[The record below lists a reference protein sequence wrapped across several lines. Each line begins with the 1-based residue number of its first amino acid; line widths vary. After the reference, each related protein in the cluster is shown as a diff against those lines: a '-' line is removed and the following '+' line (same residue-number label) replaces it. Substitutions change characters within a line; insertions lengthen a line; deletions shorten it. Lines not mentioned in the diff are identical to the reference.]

1 MAKIAP
7 ITKNILIV
15 AGDPSGDL
23 HAANL
28 IKDLKKKDPEIS
40 ITSIGGLRMK
50 KESSTFIYNLVSVG
64 AIGFT
69 EPFKRFFLWLKL
81 IRIIRYYMNEKKP
94 ACVIAVDFYGFNHQI
109 IGLAAHRNIPIFYY
123 IPPQVWASRPKRAL
137 SIARLAKHIFC
148 IFPFEKDIYAKLGGA
163 CDYMGHPLLDIVPG
177 FELSENAVAKDENHP
192 FKIGILPGS
201 RKDEIKRH
209 LLIFVESF
217 YKLKAAYKNSKGY
230 IFAAPEIPDAH
241 IHKIIKTVNK
251 NALDDIEI
259 IREEDYKIR
268 SSMDFSFTSSGT
280 ATLENALMG
289 VPMVVAYKMPKLNFA
304 IAKRLV
310 NITYVSL
317 VNILL
322 KKPLVKELLQDKANP
337 ELLSQEAFSILNNPE
352 KLNAM
357 RKEFFAIKTMLGKP
371 GVSGRISDKILNY
384 LKN

>member
-7 ITKNILIV
+7 ITKNILVI

-23 HAANL
+23 HATNL
-28 IKDLKKKDPEIS
+28 IKELKKKDPELS
-40 ITSIGGLRMK
+40 ITAIGGMRMK
-50 KESSTFIYNLVSVG
+50 RESSTFIYNLVSVG

-69 EPFKRFFLWLKL
+69 EPFKRFFLWIKL
-81 IRIIRYYMNEKKP
+81 IRVIRYYMNEKKP

-109 IGLAAHRNIPIFYY
+109 IGLASHRNIPVFYY
-123 IPPQVWASRPKRAL
+123 IPPQVWASRPKRAI

-177 FELSENAVAKDENHP
+177 FELSENAEPKDEAYP

-217 YKLKAAYKNSKGY
+217 YKLKSTYKNSKGY
-230 IFAAPEIPDAH
+230 IFAALEIPDEH
-241 IHKIIKTVNK
+241 IYKIIKTVNPK
-251 NALDDIEI
+251 ALDDIEI
-259 IREEDYKIR
+259 VREEDYLIR

-289 VPMVVAYKMPKLNFA
+289 VPMVVAYKMPSLNFA
-304 IAKRLV
+304 IAKRIA
-310 NITYVSL
+310 NIPYVSL
-317 VNILL
+317 VNIIL
-322 KKPLVKELLQDKANP
+322 KKPLVKELLQNKANP
-337 ELLSQEAFSILNNPE
+337 DLLSQEAFSILNNPL
-352 KLNAM
+352 KLSAM
-357 RKEFFAIKTMLGKP
+357 RKEFFAIRNMLGKP
-371 GVSGRISDKILNY
+371 GVADRISDKILNY

>member
-7 ITKNILIV
+7 ITKNILII

-28 IKDLKKKDPEIS
+28 IKNLKKKDPELS
-40 ITSIGGLRMK
+40 ITSIGGMRMK

-69 EPFKRFFLWLKL
+69 EPFKRFFLWIKL

-109 IGLAAHRNIPIFYY
+109 MGLAAHRNIPLFYY
-123 IPPQVWASRPKRAL
+123 IPPQVWASRPNRAI

-148 IFPFEKDIYAKLGGA
+148 IFPFEEDVYKKLGGH

-177 FELSENAVAKDENHP
+177 FELSEPVPAKDENYP

-209 LLIFVESF
+209 LLIFVKSF
-217 YKLKAAYKNSKGY
+217 YKLKTTYKNSKGY
-230 IFAAPEIPDAH
+230 IFAAPEIPDEH
-241 IHKIIKTVNK
+241 IYKIIKTVNPK
-251 NALDDIEI
+251 VTLDIDIV
-259 IREEDYKIR
+259 REENYRIR

-289 VPMVVAYKMPKLNFA
+289 VPMVVAYKMPDLNFA
-304 IAKRLV
+304 IAKKV
-310 NITYVSL
+310 TNIPYVSL

-322 KKPLVKELLQDKANP
+322 KKPLVKELLQNKANP
-337 ELLSQEAFSILNNPE
+337 DLLSQEAFSILNNPT

-357 RKEFFAIKTMLGKP
+357 RKEFSAIKNLLGKS